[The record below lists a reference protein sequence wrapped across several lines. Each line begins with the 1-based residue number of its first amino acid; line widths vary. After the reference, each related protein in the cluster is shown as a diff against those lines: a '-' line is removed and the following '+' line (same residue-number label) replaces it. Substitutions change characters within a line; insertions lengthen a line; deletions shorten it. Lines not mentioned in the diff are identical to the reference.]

1 MAMSHKKLA
10 QKRAKKKLAR
20 KAKAQSPVKLVQKKA
35 PQVEEQPQTFRRDPL
50 AGDTTISL

>member
-1 MAMSHKKLA
+1 MALSHKRLS

-20 KAKAQSPVKLVQKKA
+20 KAKAKNPVKLVQKKA

-50 AGDTTISL
+50 AGETTISL